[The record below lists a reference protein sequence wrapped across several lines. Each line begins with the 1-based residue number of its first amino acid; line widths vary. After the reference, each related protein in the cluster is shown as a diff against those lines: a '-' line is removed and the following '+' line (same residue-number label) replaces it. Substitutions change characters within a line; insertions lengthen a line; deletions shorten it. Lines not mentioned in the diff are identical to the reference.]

1 MASGA
6 INVPVVTTFDSKG
19 IDKAVSTFKKLDG
32 GVAKTAY
39 AMRTADSAVTNVVK
53 SLGKFALV
61 GAGIAGAVGGKLVKF
76 GSDLAESQSKVN
88 VVFGQSSKVINDFA
102 SKSADS
108 LGMSTQKA
116 LEATSTYGNLFQAFG
131 VGQSSA
137 ATMST
142 SLVQLAGDLASFNN
156 ANPEDVLLALRS
168 GLSGEAEPLKR
179 YGIAINDARL
189 KQEAFNMGLY
199 NGKGNLDITAKSQAA
214 YALIMKDSSLAQG
227 DYARTASGVANTT
240 RSLKANFE
248 DVAAQLGTY
257 LIPVFQKLLGF
268 VKDEIIPR
276 LKGFADALNEKGLGG
291 ALKYAAGE
299 FTTFLADMGAK
310 GNIILAAVTA
320 ILALKAAVVAYQIS
334 TALATTITKAFG
346 IEVKVAT
353 IGSFGL
359 IVAAIVAVI
368 VIIIALYMK
377 FEWFRKGINFIINAV
392 IGYVEFMVNMWIK
405 AINMILHGINAM
417 IRVANFF
424 GADLNTIG
432 MIGEVSFGR
441 IGDAADNA
449 KAKMQKATQAIAD
462 VNAKYENSGKVI
474 KKVTGEEEKK
484 DEQLKGGGAT
494 IETAKQKLDKYITSL
509 QGLTGAQKALKDSNS
524 GIIKSDKEVLRSK
537 EALAKAQDTFN
548 KLTKGYGVGSAES
561 VKQSAKVAQASR
573 DLTKANMGIKSSVD
587 AVREAELALK
597 TLREGPTAK
606 DTEDAEIGL
615 TKKKFALEQ
624 ANFDVADAE
633 KNLADIRL
641 DPESSAQAIREAEI
655 KLAESKFGVRDATF
669 AVATAEAE
677 LKKLRKNTPTA
688 QQIKQAEDDL
698 TNAKLANEEAIQAQA
713 DATTNL
719 TTEQTL
725 LEEIT
730 YGVKEGT
737 DKYKDALADLQQAQ
751 EDFTN
756 ATDQQTEA
764 YQKQRDAVYELK
776 KAEEELA
783 ASRGTVTAGQ
793 AATGN
798 AIVTGNTVLEVAKK
812 PGMQYGSFMEA
823 VNALHPNAKAL
834 DSKTPV
840 VDSRKAFP
848 ALYKQ
853 YKDAGLAM
861 AQGGIVTR
869 PTQILAGEAGPEAI
883 IPLSKMG
890 GNNIYITVNAGMGAD
905 GVELGK
911 QIIDA
916 IKTAERRNGK
926 VFASA

>member
-6 INVPVVTTFDSKG
+6 INVPVVTTFDAKG
-19 IDKAVSTFKKLDG
+19 IDKAISTFKKLDG

-39 AMRTADSAVTNVVK
+39 SMRTANSAINNTVK

-88 VVFGQSSKVINDFA
+88 VVFGDSAKVINDFA
-102 SKSADS
+102 SKSAES
-108 LGMSTQKA
+108 LGLSTQKA

-131 VGQSSA
+131 VGQASA

-156 ANPEDVLLALRS
+156 ASPDDVLLALRS

-189 KQEAFNMGLY
+189 KQEAFNLGLY

-227 DYARTASGVANTT
+227 DYARTADGVANTT

-248 DVAAQLGTY
+248 DVAAQIGTY
-257 LIPVFQKLLGF
+257 LIPVMQQLLGF
-268 VKDEIIPR
+268 VKDQIIPR
-276 LKGFADALNEKGLGG
+276 LRDFATALNKDGLGG
-291 ALKYAAGE
+291 ALKYASGQ
-299 FTTFLADMGAK
+299 FTDFLGDMGAK
-310 GNIILAAVTA
+310 GNVIYGAVTA
-320 ILALKAAVVAYQIS
+320 VVALNAAVKAYTITTVVA
-334 TALATTITKAFG
+334 TAITKAFG
-346 IEVKVAT
+346 LTMTVST
-353 IGSFGL
+353 IGMFGL
-359 IVAAIVAVI
+359 VVAAIVAVI
-368 VIIIALYMK
+368 VILVAMYMK
-377 FEWFRKGINFIINAV
+377 FEWFRKGVDAVINAV
-392 IGYVEFMVNMWIK
+392 IGIFEGFINILIEVN
-405 AINMILHGINAM
+405 NFFLPLVNAM
-417 IRVANFF
+417 IRVANFL
-424 GADLNTIG
+424 GADLDTLG
-432 MIGEVSFGR
+432 KVGEVSFGR

-449 KAKMQKATQAIAD
+449 KAKMDKAIQGVVD
-462 VNAKYENSGKVI
+462 VNAKYESFG
-474 KKVTGEEEKK
+474 KKVKTTQTEPDPPPSGA
-484 DEQLKGGGAT
+484 GGV
-494 IETAKQKLDKYITSL
+494 IETAKQKLDKYISSL
-509 QGLTGAQKALKDSNS
+509 QGLTGAQKALKDSNAS
-524 GIIKSDKEVLRSK
+524 IVKSDKDVLRTK
-537 EALAKAQDTFN
+537 EALSKAQDIFN
-548 KLTKGYGVGSAES
+548 KLTKGYGVESKES
-561 VKQSAKVAQASR
+561 VKQSAKVASASR
-573 DLTKANMGIKSSVD
+573 DLIKANMGIKSSVD
-587 AVREAELALK
+587 AIREAELALK

-606 DTEDAEIGL
+606 DAEDAEIGL

-633 KNLADIRL
+633 KSLADIRL

-677 LKKLRKNTPTA
+677 LKKLRENTPTA
-688 QQIKQAEDDL
+688 QEIKQAEDDL

-719 TTEQTL
+719 ADEQTL

-783 ASRGTVTAGQ
+783 ASRGKVTAGQ

-798 AIVTGNTVLEVAKK
+798 AIVTGNSVLAGGASGK
-812 PGMQYGSFMEA
+812 QFGSFMEA
-823 VNALHPNAKAL
+823 VQSLHPN
-834 DSKTPV
+834 SKTLSSATPV

-853 YKDAGLAM
+853 YQAAGTAM
-861 AQGGIVTR
+861 AKGGIVTR

-890 GNNIYITVNAGMGAD
+890 GDNIYITVNAGMGAD

>member
-6 INVPVVTTFDSKG
+6 INVPVVTTFDAKG
-19 IDKAVSTFKKLDG
+19 INKAISTFKKLDG
-32 GVAKTAY
+32 GVAKSAY
-39 AMRTADSAVTNVVK
+39 AMRTADSAITNVVK
-53 SLGKFALV
+53 TLGKFALV
-61 GAGIAGAVGGKLVKF
+61 GGAVAGAVGGKLVKF

-88 VVFGQSSKVINDFA
+88 VVFGDSAKVINDFA

-108 LGMSTQKA
+108 LGLSTQKA

-131 VGQSSA
+131 IGQGPA
-137 ATMST
+137 AAMST

-156 ANPEDVLLALRS
+156 ASPDDVLLALRS
-168 GLSGEAEPLKR
+168 GLSGEAEPLKKF
-179 YGIAINDARL
+179 GIAINDVRL
-189 KQEAFNMGLY
+189 KQEAMNLKLY
-199 NGKGNLDITAKSQAA
+199 DGVGALSVTAKTQAA

-227 DYARTASGVANTT
+227 DYARTADGVANTT

-248 DVAAQLGTY
+248 DVAAQIGTY

-276 LKGFADALNEKGLGG
+276 FRGFADALTENGLGG

-310 GNIILAAVTA
+310 GNIIYGAITA
-320 ILALKAAVVAYQIS
+320 ILALKAAVIAYQIS
-334 TALATTITKAFG
+334 TALATVITKAFG
-346 IEVKVAT
+346 IAVQTST
-353 IGSFGL
+353 IGMFGL
-359 IVAAIVAVI
+359 VVAAIVAVI
-368 VIIIALYMK
+368 VIIVAMYMK
-377 FEWFRKGINFIINAV
+377 FDWFRKGINFIINAI
-392 IGYVEFMVNMWIK
+392 IGYLEFMVNMWIK
-405 AINMILHGINAM
+405 TFNAIKHTINAM

-424 GADLNTIG
+424 GADLETLG
-432 MIGEVSFGR
+432 MTGEVEFGR

-449 KAKMQKATQAIAD
+449 KGKMQKAVKVIAD
-462 VNAKYENSGKVI
+462 VNAKYESFGVKV
-474 KKVTGEEEKK
+474 KAVKEEEEDK
-484 DEQLKGGGAT
+484 DEVTKTGSAT
-494 IETAKQKLDKYITSL
+494 IETAKQKLDKYISSL
-509 QGLTGAQKALKDSNS
+509 QGLTGAHKALKDSNA
-524 GIIKSDKEVLRSK
+524 GIIKSDKEVLRTK
-537 EALAKAQDTFN
+537 EALSKAQDTFN
-548 KLTKGYGVGSAES
+548 KLTKGYGVESKES
-561 VKQSAKVAQASR
+561 VKQSVKVVQAQR
-573 DLTKANMGIKSSVD
+573 DLLKANMGIKSSVD
-587 AVREAELALK
+587 AIREAEKALK
-597 TLREGPTAK
+597 VLRDGPTAK
-606 DTEDAEIGL
+606 DTEDAEIDL

-624 ANFDVADAE
+624 ATFDVKDAE
-633 KNLADIRL
+633 KNLADVRL

-669 AVATAEAE
+669 AVTTAEKD
-677 LKKLRKNTPTA
+677 LKKLRENTPTA
-688 QQIKQAEDDL
+688 EEIQKAEDDL

-737 DKYKDALADLQQAQ
+737 DKYKDALIDLQQAQ
-751 EDFTN
+751 EDYTS
-756 ATDQQTEA
+756 AVDTQTEA
-764 YQKQRDAVYELK
+764 YQKQRDAIYEVK

-783 ASRGTVTAGQ
+783 ASRGKVTAGQ

-798 AIVTGNTVLEVAKK
+798 AIVTGNTVLA
-812 PGMQYGSFMEA
+812 GSTSGNQFGSFMEA
-823 VNALHPNAKAL
+823 VQSLHPNSKTL
-834 DSKTPV
+834 NSKTPV

-861 AQGGIVTR
+861 ANGGIVTR

-890 GNNIYITVNAGMGAD
+890 GDNIYITVNAGMGSD

-916 IKTAERRNGK
+916 IKRAERRNGK

>member
-6 INVPVVTTFDSKG
+6 INVPVVTTFDAKG
-19 IDKAVSTFKKLDG
+19 INKAISTFKKLDG
-32 GVAKTAY
+32 GVAKSAY
-39 AMRTADSAVTNVVK
+39 AMRTADSAITNVVK
-53 SLGKFALV
+53 TLGKFALV
-61 GAGIAGAVGGKLVKF
+61 GGAIAGAVGGKLVKF

-88 VVFGQSSKVINDFA
+88 VVFGDSAKVINDFA
-102 SKSADS
+102 SKSADA

-131 VGQSSA
+131 VGQGPA
-137 ATMST
+137 AAMST

-189 KQEAFNMGLY
+189 KTEAFNMGLY
-199 NGKGNLDITAKSQAA
+199 DGKGNLDITAKSQAA
-214 YALIMKDSSLAQG
+214 YALIMKDSTLAQG

-248 DVAAQLGTY
+248 DVAAQIGTY

-299 FTTFLADMGAK
+299 FTTFLADMGTK
-310 GNIILAAVTA
+310 GNIIYGAITA
-320 ILALKAAVVAYQIS
+320 ILALKAAVIAYQVS

-353 IGSFGL
+353 IGTFGL
-359 IVAAIVAVI
+359 VVAAIVAVI
-368 VIIIALYMK
+368 VIIVAMYMK

-392 IGYVEFMVNMWIK
+392 IGYIEFMVNMWIK
-405 AINMILHGINAM
+405 TINMILHGINAM

-424 GADLNTIG
+424 GANLDTIG

-441 IGDAADNA
+441 IGDAADTA
-449 KAKMQKATQAIAD
+449 KGKMQKAIQVVAD
-462 VNAKYENSGKVI
+462 VNAKYENFG
-474 KKVTGEEEKK
+474 KKVKATQTEP
-484 DEQLKGGGAT
+484 DPPPGGGGGGGV
-494 IETAKQKLDKYITSL
+494 IETAKQKLDKYISSL
-509 QGLTGAQKALKDSNS
+509 QGLTGAHKALKDSNAS
-524 GIIKSDKEVLRSK
+524 VIKSDKEVLRTK
-537 EALAKAQDTFN
+537 EALAKAQDLFN

-561 VKQSAKVAQASR
+561 VKQTIKVAQAQR
-573 DLTKANMGIKSSVD
+573 DLIKANMGIKSSVD
-587 AVREAELALK
+587 AIREAEKALK
-597 TLREGPTAK
+597 VLRDGPTAK
-606 DTEDAEIGL
+606 DTEDAEIDL

-624 ANFDVADAE
+624 ATFDVKDAE
-633 KNLADIRL
+633 KNLADVRL

-669 AVATAEAE
+669 AVTTAEKD
-677 LKKLRKNTPTA
+677 LKKLRENTPTA
-688 QQIKQAEDDL
+688 EEIQKAEDDL

-737 DKYKDALADLQQAQ
+737 DKYKDALIDLQQAQ
-751 EDFTN
+751 EDYTS
-756 ATDQQTEA
+756 AVDTQTES
-764 YQKQRDAVYELK
+764 YQKQRDAIYEVK
-776 KAEEELA
+776 QAEEELA
-783 ASRGTVTAGQ
+783 AARAKISGTQ

-798 AIVTGNTVLEVAKK
+798 LIVTGNKVIPTFNDTPTGTSPLTPTTTPTSFADIAKTLP
-812 PGMQYGSFMEA
+812 PGVSLKEYFMA
-823 VNALHPNAKAL
+823 NG
-834 DSKTPV
+834 
-840 VDSRKAFP
+840 FP
-848 ALYKQ
+848 R
-853 YKDAGLAM
+853 M
-861 AQGGIVTR
+861 AEGGIVNR
-869 PTQILAGEAGPEAI
+869 PTMAMIGEAGPEAV

-890 GNNIYITVNAGMGAD
+890 GDNIYITVNAGMGSD

-916 IKTAERRNGK
+916 IKRAERRNGK

>member
-6 INVPVVTTFDSKG
+6 INVPVVTTFDAKG
-19 IDKAVSTFKKLDG
+19 IDKAISTFKRLDG

-39 AMRTADSAVTNVVK
+39 AMRTADSAVTNAVK
-53 SLGKFALV
+53 ALGKFALV
-61 GAGIAGAVGGKLVKF
+61 GGAIAGAVGGKLVKF

-88 VVFGQSSKVINDFA
+88 VVFGQSAKVINDFA
-102 SKSADS
+102 AHSAES
-108 LGMSTQKA
+108 LGLSTQKA

-156 ANPEDVLLALRS
+156 ASPDDVLLALRS

-248 DVAAQLGTY
+248 DVAAQIGTY
-257 LIPVFQKLLGF
+257 LIPMMQQLLGF
-268 VKDEIIPR
+268 VKDQIIPR
-276 LKGFADALNEKGLGG
+276 LRGFADALNKDGLGG
-291 ALKYAAGE
+291 ALKYASGQ
-299 FTTFLADMGAK
+299 FTDFLGDMGAK
-310 GNIILAAVTA
+310 GNIIYGAVTA
-320 ILALKAAVVAYQIS
+320 VLALKAAVTAYTITTS
-334 TALATTITKAFG
+334 VATTITKAFG
-346 IEVKVAT
+346 ITVEVAT
-353 IGSFGL
+353 IGMFGL
-359 IVAAIVAVI
+359 VVAAIIAVI

-377 FEWFRKGINFIINAV
+377 FEWFRKGVDAVINFII
-392 IGYVEFMVNMWIK
+392 GMVEDFINIFIK
-405 AINMILHGINAM
+405 ANNMILHVVNAM

-424 GADLNTIG
+424 GADLDTLG
-432 MIGEVSFGR
+432 MVGEVSFGR

-449 KAKMQKATQAIAD
+449 KAKMQKAIQVVSD
-462 VNAKYENSGKVI
+462 VNAKYENFG
-474 KKVTGEEEKK
+474 KKVKTTQTEP
-484 DEQLKGGGAT
+484 DPPPGGGGGGV
-494 IETAKQKLDKYITSL
+494 IETAKQKLDKYISSL
-509 QGLTGAQKALKDSNS
+509 QGLTSAQKALKESNA
-524 GIIKSDKEVLRSK
+524 GIIKSDKDVLRTK
-537 EALAKAQDTFN
+537 EALAKAQDIFN

-561 VKQSAKVAQASR
+561 VKQTAKVAQASR
-573 DLTKANMGIKSSVD
+573 DLIKANMGIKSSVD
-587 AVREAELALK
+587 AIRDAELALK

-606 DTEDAEIGL
+606 DAQDAEIGL

-641 DPESSAQAIREAEI
+641 DPESSPQAIREAEI

-677 LKKLRKNTPTA
+677 LKKVRENTPTA
-688 QQIKQAEDDL
+688 DEIQKAEDDL
-698 TNAKLANEEAIQAQA
+698 TNAKLANEEAIQAQT

-719 TTEQTL
+719 TTEQSL

-764 YQKQRDAVYELK
+764 YQKQRDMVYELK

-783 ASRGTVTAGQ
+783 ASRGKVTAGQ

-798 AIVTGNTVLEVAKK
+798 AIVTGNSVLAGGASGNKF
-812 PGMQYGSFMEA
+812 GSFMEA
-823 VNALHPNAKAL
+823 VQSLHPNSATLSSA
-834 DSKTPV
+834 TPV

-853 YKDAGLAM
+853 YQAAGTAM
-861 AQGGIVTR
+861 AKGGIVTQ

-890 GNNIYITVNAGMGAD
+890 GDNIYITVNAGMGAD

-916 IKTAERRNGK
+916 IKRAERRNGK